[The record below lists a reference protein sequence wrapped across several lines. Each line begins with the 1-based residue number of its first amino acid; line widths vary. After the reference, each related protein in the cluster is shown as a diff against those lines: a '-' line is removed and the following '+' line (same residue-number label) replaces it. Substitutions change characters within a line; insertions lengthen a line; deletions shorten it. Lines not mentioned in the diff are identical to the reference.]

1 MPTFSETT
9 FEKIC
14 VDDRLYKKRRRPAD
28 VTGRL
33 ARALLLVLRRGA
45 APTAVSLSSLSN
57 LTPMGLLR
65 SGPIGP
71 QKRRMHAAPVA
82 FPPEGFGSRTLR
94 TVKGIAGSVPTV
106 SEIRSSR
113 AKRLKT

>member
-9 FEKIC
+9 FKKIF
-14 VDDRLYKKRRRPAD
+14 VDDRLYKKRRRPAN

-45 APTAVSLSSLSN
+45 APTAISRFSLNN

-82 FPPEGFGSRTLR
+82 FPPEEFGSRTLR
-94 TVKGIAGSVPTV
+94 TVLVNTGSVPTV
-106 SEIRSSR
+106 S
-113 AKRLKT
+113 